1 MPVINVDIE
10 DEVKKYTEGFLPAL
24 IAYER
29 LKKAS
34 YDSKGAEQTVPVLE
48 TEVPKELYTGEGRGP
63 LEQKYGALVN
73 NGAYNDVI
81 AWVKY
86 MINDMESFSRTNKLA
101 SLTRVDHYNRA
112 SNELQNHL
120 DFYETLG
127 VVIKDL
133 TKVTGTGA

>member
-1 MPVINVDIE
+1 MPVTKIE
-10 DEVKKYTEGFLPAL
+10 IEAEVKKYTEEFLPAL

-34 YDSKGAEQTVPVLE
+34 YDSKGVEQTVPGLE
-48 TEVPKELYTGEGRGP
+48 TEVPKDLYTEKGRGP

-86 MINDMESFSRTNKLA
+86 MINDMAAFSRTNKLA

-120 DFYETLG
+120 DFYEKLG